1 MHDAVNHYGKRLDGA
16 LTSLTQL
23 LQDGEKLAEREAK
36 NLETAETGDDFDDG
50 DAATQAEVTAAVQR
64 AVELLAEA
72 EDAVRDARDAIKT
85 VRP

>member
-1 MHDAVNHYGKRLDGA
+1 MHDAVNHYGKRLDLA

-36 NLETAETGDDFDDG
+36 SLEQAETGDDFDDG

-64 AVELLAEA
+64 AVELLADA
-72 EDAVRDARDAIKT
+72 EDALRSARDAIKA
-85 VRP
+85 VRS

>member
-23 LQDGEKLAEREAK
+23 LQDGEKLAERETK
-36 NLETAETGDDFDDG
+36 NLENAETGDDFDDG
-50 DAATQAEVTAAVQR
+50 DAATQAEVTAAVTK

-72 EDAVRDARDAIKT
+72 EDAVRAARDAIKA